1 MDRIAI
7 VLAIVSIVMAC
18 YFWQSSEWNR
28 KVADSYRGLYI
39 NISKD
44 YSKLLTK
51 YYLLYAN
58 FTNVTGEYRKAIA
71 NLNESRAEIDSLR
84 EAMEGLESNYTE
96 LEERYYELLD
106 FVATSDKVKKYAS
119 KKEIKRFLREDD
131 TEMMEYNQSTWNCV
145 DYSNMLIRNLL
156 KRGIFACTT
165 VLRFEEGDHCIV
177 AFKTEDGD
185 IYYIEPQTDQ
195 IIPGDELKVGRDY
208 CKILGLDCKEEEIIG
223 KISSC
228 FYISTYD
235 E

>member
-51 YYLLYAN
+51 YNLLYAN

-119 KKEIKRFLREDD
+119 KKEIKRFLEEDD
-131 TEMMEYNQSTWNCV
+131 TDEMEYNRTTWNCV
-145 DYSNMLIRNLL
+145 DYSNLLIRNLL
-156 KRGIFACTT
+156 KKGIFACSA
-165 VLRFEEGDHCIV
+165 VIRFEEGDHAIV

-185 IYYIEPQTDQ
+185 LYYTEPQTDQ
-195 IIPGDELKVGRDY
+195 IIQGDELKVGKDY
-208 CKILGLDCKEEEIIG
+208 CEVLGWDCEGWIIK

>member
-7 VLAIVSIVMAC
+7 VLAMVSIAIAC

-28 KVADSYRGLYI
+28 KVADSYKGLYI

-51 YYLLYAN
+51 YNLLYAN
-58 FTNVTGEYRKAIA
+58 FTNVTGKYQKAIA

-84 EAMEGLESNYTE
+84 KAMESLESNYTE

-119 KKEIKRFLREDD
+119 KEEIEEFLKKDD
-131 TEMMEYNQSTWNCV
+131 TDEMEYNYTTWNCA
-145 DYSNMLIRNLL
+145 DYSNLLIRKLL
-156 KRGIFACTT
+156 KEKIFACSAILT
-165 VLRFEEGDHCIV
+165 FEDGAHEIV

-185 IYYIEPQTDQ
+185 TYYIEPQSDD
-195 IIPGDELKVGRDY
+195 IIPGDELEIGKDY
-208 CKILGLDCKEEEIIG
+208 CEVLGWDCNWVIE

>member
-7 VLAIVSIVMAC
+7 VLAMVSIAIAC

-28 KVADSYRGLYI
+28 KVADSYKGLYI

-51 YYLLYAN
+51 YNLLYAN
-58 FTNVTGEYRKAIA
+58 FTNITREYQKAIA

-84 EAMEGLESNYTE
+84 KAMESLESNYTE

-119 KKEIKRFLREDD
+119 KKEIKRFLEEDD
-131 TEMMEYNQSTWNCV
+131 TDEMEYNRTTWNCV
-145 DYSNMLIRNLL
+145 DYSNLLIRNLL
-156 KRGIFACTT
+156 KKGIFACSA
-165 VLRFEEGDHCIV
+165 VIRFEEGDHAIV
-177 AFKTEDGD
+177 AFKTEDGKL
-185 IYYIEPQTDQ
+185 YYIEGQSDE
-195 IIPGDELKVGRDY
+195 IIPGDKLKVGENY
-208 CKILGLDCKEEEIIG
+208 CKLLGMDCNWTIK